1 MKNSCIKRT
10 DKLVKVEPDVCASAV
25 VSSNSRLSRFIYN
38 NDEDTPTLYPDTP
51 LNPRIQPV
59 NVVDV
64 IPV

>member
-1 MKNSCIKRT
+1 MNNT
-10 DKLVKVEPDVCASAV
+10 DRFVKDEPDVCDAAV
-25 VSSNSRLSRFIYN
+25 VLSNSRLSRFISS

-59 NVVDV
+59 NVVEV